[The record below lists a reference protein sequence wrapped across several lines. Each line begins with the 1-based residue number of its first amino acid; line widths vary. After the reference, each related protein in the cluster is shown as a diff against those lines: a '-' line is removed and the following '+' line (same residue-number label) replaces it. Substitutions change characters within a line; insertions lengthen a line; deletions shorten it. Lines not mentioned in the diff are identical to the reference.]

1 LLANGDHLARRL
13 KGVYDLVLR
22 GGTIVTAGSEGVG
35 DVGVDGGRIV
45 QLGGPMQGEREIDLT
60 GLHLLPGGIDVHV
73 HLSTPSDDPDR
84 EHWVDDFDSGSEA
97 ALGGG
102 VTTIG
107 NMTFQR
113 RGESLR
119 EALDRDLARARDQ
132 ARIDY
137 LLHPVLTDP
146 TPAALE
152 EVPALAAEGHRSLKL
167 FMTLDDFDARLEAY
181 TRALAAA
188 GQAGSITMVHCED
201 HNSLRCACEALFAAG
216 AGRDL
221 HRFGD
226 SRPVAAERLATQRAV
241 DLARIT
247 GAPLYVVH
255 LSSEAALRV
264 CREARAEG
272 LPVYVETRPL
282 YLHLTGERFAEPEP
296 GRYTGAPA
304 LRTPRDRERL
314 WDGLAAGDI
323 QTCGTDHAPWRLV
336 QKLDPALDVRT
347 ARQGVADLET
357 MLPMLLSEGVR
368 SGRMSLPRFVEVTST
383 NPARLFGLYPRKGTI
398 ALGADADLVAWD
410 LGETRTIDGASMRS
424 RADYSVYDGWE
435 VRGWPAYVLS
445 RGEMALEGGEV
456 RARPGRGRWLAR
468 GSTQRL

>member
-1 LLANGDHLARRL
+1 MLANGDHLARRL

-201 HNSLRCACEALFAAG
+201 HNALRCACEALFAAG

-314 WDGLAAGDI
+314 WTVWPRGTSRPAGPTMRPGAWSRSWIRRSTSGPPARGLRTWRRCCRCCSRRASAAAGCRFHASSRSPAPTPRDSSAS
-323 QTCGTDHAPWRLV
+323 TRARGRSPSAPTPTWSRGTWARRAPS
-336 QKLDPALDVRT
+336 T
-347 ARQGVADLET
+347 E
-357 MLPMLLSEGVR
+357 
-368 SGRMSLPRFVEVTST
+368 PRC
-383 NPARLFGLYPRKGTI
+383 
-398 ALGADADLVAWD
+398 D
-410 LGETRTIDGASMRS
+410 
-424 RADYSVYDGWE
+424 RAPSYSVYDGWE

>member
-1 LLANGDHLARRL
+1 M
-13 KGVYDLVLR
+13 YDLVLR
-22 GGTIVTAGSEGVG
+22 GATIVTAGSEGVG
-35 DVGVDGGRIV
+35 DVGIAGGRIS
-45 QLGGPMQGEREIDLT
+45 QLGGAMEGRRELDLA

-73 HLSTPSDDPDR
+73 HLTTPGEDPDR
-84 EHWVDDFDSGSEA
+84 ERWVDDFDSGSQA

-119 EALDRDLARARDQ
+119 GALERDLDQ
-132 ARIDY
+132 ARRQARVDY

-146 TPAALE
+146 TPSAIE
-152 EVPALAAEGHRSLKL
+152 EVTALAEEGHRSLKL
-167 FMTLDDFDARLEAY
+167 FMTLEDFDARLAAY
-181 TRALAAA
+181 TRAMAAA
-188 GQAGSITMVHCED
+188 GRAGSITMVHCED
-201 HNSLRCACEALFAAG
+201 HNALRCACEALFAAG

-221 HRFGD
+221 HRFGE
-226 SRPVAAERLATQRAV
+226 SRPVEAERLATQRAI

-247 GAPLYVVH
+247 EAPLYVVH
-255 LSSEAALRV
+255 LSSQAALRV
-264 CREARAEG
+264 CREARAAG

-282 YLHLTGERFAEPEP
+282 YLHLTEERFREAEP

-304 LRTPRDRERL
+304 LRTARDRDRL
-314 WDGLAAGDI
+314 WDGLAAGDV
-323 QTCGTDHAPWRLV
+323 QTCGTDHAPWRLA

-368 SGRMSLPRFVEVTST
+368 TGRISLSRFVEVTST

-398 ALGADADLVAWD
+398 AVGADADLVAWD
-410 LGETRTIDGASMRS
+410 LTQRRTVDGARMRS

-435 VRGWPAYVLS
+435 VTGWPAYVVS
-445 RGEMALEGGEV
+445 RGEVVLEGGEV
-456 RARPGRGRWLAR
+456 RAEPGRGRCLVR
-468 GSTQRL
+468 GPSQRL

>member
-1 LLANGDHLARRL
+1 MHE
-13 KGVYDLVLR
+13 LVLR
-22 GGTIVTAGSEGVG
+22 GGRVVTAGSEGVA
-35 DVGVDGGRIV
+35 DVGIAGGRVV
-45 QLGGPMQGEREIDLT
+45 QLGGDMEGEREIDVS

-73 HLSTPSDDPDR
+73 HLTTPSDDPDR
-84 EHWVDDFDSGSEA
+84 ERWVDDFDSGSQA

-119 EALDRDLARARDQ
+119 AALERDQERARQQ
-132 ARIDY
+132 ARVDY
-137 LLHPVLTDP
+137 VLHPVLTDP
-146 TPAALE
+146 TPAAIQ
-152 EVPALAAEGHRSLKL
+152 EVTELAAEGHRSLKL

-181 TRALAAA
+181 TSAMAAA
-188 GQAGSITMVHCED
+188 GRAGSMTMVHCED
-201 HNSLRCACEALFAAG
+201 HNALRCACEALFAAG

-226 SRPVAAERLATQRAV
+226 SRPVAAERLATERAV

-255 LSSEAALRV
+255 LSSEAALRA

-282 YLHLTGERFAEPEP
+282 YLHLTEERFSEPEP

-304 LRTPRDRERL
+304 LRTERDRGHL
-314 WDGLAAGDI
+314 WNGLAAGDV
-323 QTCGTDHAPWRLV
+323 QTCGTDHAPWRLA
-336 QKLDPALDVRT
+336 QKLDPGLDVRT

-368 SGRMSLPRFVEVTST
+368 TGRISLSRFVELTST

-398 ALGADADLVAWD
+398 AVGADADLVAWD
-410 LGETRTIDGASMRS
+410 LGETRTIDGSRMRS

-435 VRGWPAYVLS
+435 VTGWPQYVLS
-445 RGEMALEGGEV
+445 RGEVVLEGGEV
-456 RARPGRGRWLAR
+456 RGEPGRGRLLTR
-468 GSTQRL
+468 DPVQRL